1 MAPIEHTMK
10 RRPGG
15 GGDFRIIY
23 TTPLEYLSHAVSA
36 AGNNFFRARNNRR
49 QSPARPHPRFPRGK
63 LPAIDN

>member
-23 TTPLEYLSHAVSA
+23 TPPEYLSHAVSA
-36 AGNNFFRARNNRR
+36 AENNFFRARNNRR
-49 QSPARPHPRFPRGK
+49 QSPARPHPRFPRRK